1 VWGAIPQAS
10 NGVRGRRGGGRA
22 IRARWKSRDSLL
34 HFCCR
39 RAGDLLSPLARDRVP
54 ALQSTHQLN
63 RYCIAEPNMTFTT
76 HNPPNRLRE
85 TAIFAAAGAGMCVA
99 FVDVGQSL
107 YMRWSKTG
115 VGTTQ

>member
-1 VWGAIPQAS
+1 
-10 NGVRGRRGGGRA
+10 
-22 IRARWKSRDSLL
+22 
-34 HFCCR
+34 
-39 RAGDLLSPLARDRVP
+39 LLSPLARDRVP
-54 ALQSTHQLN
+54 ALQFTHQLN